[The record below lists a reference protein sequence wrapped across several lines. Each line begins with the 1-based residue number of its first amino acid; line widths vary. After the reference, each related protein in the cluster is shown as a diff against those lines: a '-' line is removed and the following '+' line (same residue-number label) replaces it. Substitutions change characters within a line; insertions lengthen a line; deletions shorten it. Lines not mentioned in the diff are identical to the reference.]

1 VSVLLARIRAVL
13 TRVYGSYCD
22 GWGNCRMSHE
32 KRHGQNREIKTPVML
47 CKSPQR
53 RIKWFGGAETRVKEV
68 LVGVGVEV
76 SRWR

>member
-1 VSVLLARIRAVL
+1 
-13 TRVYGSYCD
+13 
-22 GWGNCRMSHE
+22 MSHE